1 MIKKFLI
8 LSLLVAI
15 TFNAKAQSDYY
26 EYDDNDGGYE
36 NTGVYEIE
44 DDVYDSYEV
53 RIKRF
58 HHPKTVIRKTYYDGL
73 FTIGAAAAIITVA
86 ATPYYWHPL
95 YYSWYRPV
103 VYHRYYTNC
112 VRHSYYRYS
121 YYRPG
126 VVVWHDYGYRPV
138 HTVYHYD
145 YYYRPVVYHSSPY
158 RYHYSYS
165 YVYHHQPIHG

>member
-1 MIKKFLI
+1 MIKKLFLI
-8 LSLLVAI
+8 MLLAAFAV
-15 TFNAKAQSDYY
+15 TGRAQSDYY
-26 EYDDNDGGYE
+26 EYDDNDGYE

-138 HTVYHYD
+138 HHV
-145 YYYRPVVYHSSPY
+145 
-158 RYHYSYS
+158 
-165 YVYHHQPIHG
+165 